1 MFKKSKKIIFSLFLL
16 MLSISLVPQQS
27 AQAYVAWPDIGN
39 AFFRTMLDNIGIQ
52 IRAAVIGALKK
63 AAIDTLSETV
73 NNLVSGATQ
82 AGSLF
87 VTDWE
92 DYLFNT
98 PTGNTASYMNDFF
111 TVTAR
116 GRSAGSYSS
125 GACGSS
131 YTEWRSARAKQYVLE
146 VDFTEWQDDFQELA
160 CKPAEMFADGTW
172 AAYDAFMQ
180 PNNNPIAYALMTES
194 VYEKK
199 LSEEKEKA
207 AVQAQAYG
215 GFKAQQTE
223 DGMVITPG
231 SIIEGITTAANTM
244 DNDAI
249 ANAENAG
256 EIAGIVV
263 GKIASGIIKNGI
275 GNARANVQ
283 SKINNNICDAS
294 QELRDGLKKF
304 TPNGHLL
311 NGGSGLGTLGKSGQE
326 TCQLN

>member
-1 MFKKSKKIIFSLFLL
+1 MKKIIFSALL
-16 MLSISLVPQQS
+16 LIFSLSFVPQ
-27 AQAYVAWPDIGN
+27 AKVQAYVAWPDIGN
-39 AFFRTMLDNIGIQ
+39 AFFDTMLKEIGIQ
-52 IRAAVIGALKK
+52 VRAAIVGALKK

-73 NNLVSGATQ
+73 NNLVSGVTQ

-87 VTDWE
+87 ITDWE

-98 PTGNTASYMNDFF
+98 PSGNTASYMNDFF

-131 YTEWRSARAKQYVLE
+131 FTEWRSERAKEYVVE
-146 VDFTEWQDDFQELA
+146 IDFTAWQDDFQELA
-160 CKPAEMFADGTW
+160 CTPMEMFNDGTW
-172 AAYDAFMQ
+172 AAYNAFMQ

-194 VYEKK
+194 VYEEK
-199 LSEEKEKA
+199 LRKEEQKA
-207 AVQAQAYG
+207 ALQAQAYG

-223 DGMVITPG
+223 NGMVITPG
-231 SIIEGITTAANTM
+231 SIIEGITLAANTM

-263 GKIASGIIKNGI
+263 GKIASGVIKNGI
-275 GNARANVQ
+275 GNARAKVQ
-283 SKINNNICDAS
+283 SEINNGICDAS
-294 QELRDGLKKF
+294 QELRDGLKKM
-304 TPNGHLL
+304 TPSGHLL
-311 NGGSGLGTLGKSGQE
+311 NGGSGLNTLGKSGSQQ
-326 TCQLN
+326 CNLQ